1 MILKHEGVALKNL
14 KNYFIAG
21 LLFFL
26 LAGCQTK
33 HDAYFKTIES
43 WHQKRINA
51 LKKDT
56 GWLTLAGLFWLSPG
70 ENSFGSDSSNTL
82 IFPKTAPAF
91 IGSFFL
97 EDSTVRIMIN
107 PDLHVTSAGKPVT
120 GAVLK
125 SDISGA
131 PTRLEL
137 NSLQWYVIRRGDKTG
152 IRLKDKASPLLKSFT
167 DIPRFPVQ
175 KSWRIKAQLLPAKQ
189 GHTIAFPNVLGQMEK
204 AASPGK
210 LSFKYAAKTH
220 TLDVIREKG
229 DDQYWIIFG
238 DQTNGD
244 ATYGGGR
251 FLYVDTVDQNGETYI
266 DFNKAYDPP
275 CVFTP
280 FATCPLPPENNILD
294 FKVTAGEKMFGE
306 AHH

>member
-1 MILKHEGVALKNL
+1 MNTLKKNL
-14 KNYFIAG
+14 ITG
-21 LLFFL
+21 LMFFL
-26 LAGCQTK
+26 LITCQTK
-33 HDAYFKTIES
+33 KDTYFKTIEN
-43 WHQKRINA
+43 WHQKRIDN

-70 ENSFGSDSSNTL
+70 ENRFGSDPANDL
-82 IFPKTAPAF
+82 IFPKSAPAF

-97 EDSTVRIMIN
+97 EDSVVRVMIN
-107 PDLHVTSAGKPVT
+107 PDLHVTSAGKPFT
-120 GAVLK
+120 AAILK
-125 SDISGA
+125 SDISGT
-131 PTRLEL
+131 PTKLEL
-137 NSLQWYVIRRGDKTG
+137 GTLQWYVIRRGDKTG

-167 DIPRFPVQ
+167 DIERFPVK
-175 KSWRIKAQLLPAKQ
+175 KSWRIKARLIPAKT

-210 LSFKYAAKTH
+210 LSFKYKGKTH
-220 TLDVIREKG
+220 SLDVIREQG

-238 DQTNGD
+238 DKTNGGE
-244 ATYGGGR
+244 TYGGGR

-280 FATCPLPPENNILD
+280 FATCPLPPDGNVLD
-294 FKVTAGEKMFGE
+294 FEVTAGEKMFGE